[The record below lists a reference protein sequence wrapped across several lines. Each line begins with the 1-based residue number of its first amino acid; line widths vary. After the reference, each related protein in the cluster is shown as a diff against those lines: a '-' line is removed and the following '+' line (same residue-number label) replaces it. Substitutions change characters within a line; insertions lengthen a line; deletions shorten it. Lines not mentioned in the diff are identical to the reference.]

1 MSAHGQLRPLEGLK
15 VVDLSW
21 VVAGPLVGRSLAEYG
36 ATVVRVESSKRLDAA
51 RVLSP
56 FKDSERGADR
66 SGCYQNCN
74 VGKLGLTLD
83 LGREEGREI
92 VRNLAQ
98 WADVIVESYSYGTMD
113 KWGLGYEDL
122 RQINPGI
129 IMISSTLMGQ
139 RGPYAS
145 LAGFGNLGS
154 AMAGTQ
160 AMVGWPGKPSI
171 GPFGPYTDYIGPRFA
186 LITLLS
192 VLHER
197 RASGLGCHIDVAQA
211 ECGLQFLAPA
221 LIDYF
226 ETRHAATARGN
237 FDPAMA
243 PHNCYPCQPGE
254 PRQSAWVAIAA
265 QDEKAWR
272 ALAATIGQPELAGD
286 ERFATLAARQENADA
301 LDAII
306 ADWTRRRTAL
316 ENERI
321 LQAAGV
327 AAHVVAA
334 SRDFCED
341 AQLAHRGHIKTLL
354 HPTLGQTQVEGSR
367 YVLSATPA
375 EFSRPAPTFGQ
386 DEIFVLRDILG
397 YDEARIAA
405 LKASSVLT

>member
-1 MSAHGQLRPLEGLK
+1 MAIRPLEGLK

-36 ATVVRVESSKRLDAA
+36 ATVVRVESSTRWDAA

-56 FKDSERGADR
+56 FKDGERGADR

-74 VGKLGLTLD
+74 AGKLGITVD
-83 LGREEGREI
+83 LGTDEGRAI
-92 VRNLAQ
+92 VRDLAR
-98 WADVIVESYSYGTMD
+98 WADVVVESYSFGTMK

-122 RQINPGI
+122 AALNPGI

-192 VLHER
+192 ALHER
-197 RASGLGCHIDVAQA
+197 RTTGKGCHIDVAQA

-226 ETRHAATARGN
+226 ETGHVASANGN
-237 FDPAMA
+237 HEPNMA
-243 PHNCYPCQPGE
+243 PHNCYPCQKDGE
-254 PRQSAWVAIAA
+254 RRSAWVAIAA
-265 QDEKAWR
+265 QDEDAWR
-272 ALAATIGQPELAGD
+272 NLARTIGSPDLVSDA
-286 ERFATLAARQENADA
+286 RFRTLTDRHANAEA
-301 LDAII
+301 LDDII
-306 ADWTRRRTAL
+306 GAWTTQRTAH
-316 ENERI
+316 EAEAA

-341 AQLAHRGHIKTLL
+341 PQLIHRGHVRTVP
-354 HPTLGQTQVEGSR
+354 HPTLGETQVEGTR
-367 YVLSATPA
+367 YVLSATPG
-375 EFSRPAPTFGQ
+375 EVSRAAPVFGQ
-386 DEIFVLRDILG
+386 DEQYVLESILN
-397 YDEARIAA
+397 YDAARINALRAA
-405 LKASSVLT
+405 KALS

>member
-1 MSAHGQLRPLEGLK
+1 MTAQNLRPLEGLK

-36 ATVVRVESSKRLDAA
+36 ATVVRVESSKRWDAA

-56 FKDSERGADR
+56 FKDSERGPDR

-74 VGKLGLTLD
+74 AGKLGITVD
-83 LGREEGREI
+83 LGTDEGRAI
-92 VRNLAQ
+92 VRDLAK
-98 WADVIVESYSYGTMD
+98 WADVVVESYSFGTMH

-122 RQINPGI
+122 AKINPGI

-192 VLHER
+192 ALHER
-197 RASGLGCHIDVAQA
+197 RTTGKGCHIDVAQA

-221 LIDYF
+221 LLDYF
-226 ETRHAATARGN
+226 ETGHVASANGN
-237 FDPAMA
+237 HEPNMA
-243 PHNCYPCQPGE
+243 PHNCYPCQKDGE
-254 PRQSAWVAIAA
+254 RRSAWVAIAA
-265 QDEKAWR
+265 QDEAAWGK
-272 ALAATIGQPELAGD
+272 LATIIGRPELTQD
-286 ERFATLAARQENADA
+286 PRFSTLEARHASADV
-301 LDAII
+301 LDNFI
-306 ADWTRRRTAL
+306 AYWTEQHTAH
-316 ENERI
+316 EVEEV
-321 LQAAGV
+321 LQKAGV

-341 AQLAHRGHIKTLL
+341 SQLAYRGHIKTLP
-354 HPTLGQTQVEGSR
+354 HPTLGETQVEGSR
-367 YVLSATPA
+367 YALSDTPA
-375 EFSRPAPTFGQ
+375 QFERPAPVFAQ
-386 DEIFVLRDILG
+386 DEGYVLGEILR

-405 LKASSVLT
+405 LKAANALS

>member
-1 MSAHGQLRPLEGLK
+1 MPDATTIRPLEGLK

-21 VVAGPLVGRSLAEYG
+21 VVAGPLVGRALAEYG
-36 ATVVRVESSKRLDAA
+36 ATVVRVESSKRWDAA

-56 FKDSERGADR
+56 FKDSERGPDR

-74 VGKLGLTLD
+74 AGKLGITVD
-83 LGREEGREI
+83 LGTEEGRAI
-92 VRNLAQ
+92 VCDLAK
-98 WADVIVESYSYGTMD
+98 WADVVVESYSFGTMN
-113 KWGLGYEDL
+113 KWGLGYADL
-122 RQINPGI
+122 SKINPGI

-160 AMVGWPGKPSI
+160 AMVGWPGKPQI

-192 VLHER
+192 ALHER
-197 RASGLGCHIDVAQA
+197 RTTGKGCHIDVAQA

-221 LIDYF
+221 LVNYF
-226 ETRHAATARGN
+226 ETGEIITANGN
-237 FDPAMA
+237 YEANIA
-243 PHNCYPCQPGE
+243 PHNCYPCKPDE
-254 PRQSAWVAIAA
+254 ARRSTWVAIAA
-265 QDEKAWR
+265 QSDEAWK
-272 ALAATIGQPELAGD
+272 QLAGIVGG
-286 ERFATLAARQENADA
+286 ATLATDPRYLTREGRQQNVAT
-301 LDAII
+301 LDEII
-306 ADWTRRRTAL
+306 GAWTRQRSAK
-316 ENERI
+316 ENEKI

-341 AQLAHRGHIKTLL
+341 EQLAHRNQIRTLP

-367 YVLSATPA
+367 YALSETPA
-375 EFSRPAPTFGQ
+375 EFHRPAPVFGQ
-386 DEIFVLRDILG
+386 DEEYVLTTLLG
-397 YDEARIAA
+397 YTPAQVETLRTSKA
-405 LKASSVLT
+405 LA

>member
-1 MSAHGQLRPLEGLK
+1 MTAQNLRPLEGLK

-36 ATVVRVESSKRLDAA
+36 ATVVRVESSKRWDAA

-56 FKDSERGADR
+56 FKDSERGPDR

-74 VGKLGLTLD
+74 AGKLGITVD
-83 LGREEGREI
+83 LGTDEGRAL
-92 VRNLAQ
+92 VRDLAQ
-98 WADVIVESYSYGTMD
+98 WADVIVESYSFGTMH

-122 RQINPGI
+122 AKINPGI

-192 VLHER
+192 ALHER
-197 RASGLGCHIDVAQA
+197 RTTGKGCHIDVAQA

-221 LIDYF
+221 LLDYF
-226 ETRHAATARGN
+226 ETGHAATANGN
-237 FDPAMA
+237 HEPNMA
-243 PHNCYPCQPGE
+243 PHNCYSCRKDGD
-254 PRQSAWVAIAA
+254 RRSTWVAIAA
-265 QDEKAWR
+265 QDEAAWSE
-272 ALAATIGQPELAGD
+272 LAAIIGRPELTQD
-286 ERFATLAARQENADA
+286 PRFATLEARHANADVLDNFIAYWTEQHTAHEVEEA
-301 LDAII
+301 L
-306 ADWTRRRTAL
+306 
-316 ENERI
+316 
-321 LQAAGV
+321 QKAGV

-341 AQLAHRGHIKTLL
+341 SQLAHRGHIKTLP
-354 HPTLGQTQVEGSR
+354 HPTLGETQVEGSR
-367 YVLSATPA
+367 YALSDTPA
-375 EFSRPAPTFGQ
+375 RFERPAPVFGQ
-386 DEIFVLRDILG
+386 DETYVLGEILH
-397 YDEARIAA
+397 YDEAKIAA
-405 LKASSVLT
+405 LKAANALS